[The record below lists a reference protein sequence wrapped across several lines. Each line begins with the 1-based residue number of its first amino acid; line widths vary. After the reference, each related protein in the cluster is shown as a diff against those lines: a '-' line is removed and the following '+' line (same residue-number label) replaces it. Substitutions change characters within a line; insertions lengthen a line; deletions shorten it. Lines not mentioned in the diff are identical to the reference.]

1 MKQFKMFKYIIIK
14 FNILYNDYC
23 IIDGLSF
30 EYTATT
36 KIYMIRRT
44 CWSQEKGSD
53 LLSFEIS
60 PVYCRNI
67 LPHPTSSLSLAQVI
81 ASFACFD
88 PVKPSR
94 VKCYDSLSLAR

>member
-1 MKQFKMFKYIIIK
+1 MKQFKIFKYIIIK

-44 CWSQEKGSD
+44 C
-53 LLSFEIS
+53 
-60 PVYCRNI
+60 
-67 LPHPTSSLSLAQVI
+67 
-81 ASFACFD
+81 
-88 PVKPSR
+88 
-94 VKCYDSLSLAR
+94 